1 MPDIRILTEGDSS
14 VLVEFGKEISPEIN
28 RKITATVQLMKEQ
41 HIEGVVDMI
50 PAFCSLLVNYDPRV
64 ISYDDL
70 KKRLEILLK
79 MEVTAGEGCRK
90 VYEIPVCYGGEYGP
104 DIENIAEHAGLSV
117 EEVIKIHSSRD
128 YLIYML
134 GFLPGFCYLGG
145 LVLQGSWVPN
155 EVTEATES
163 DDSWGFFP
171 WPAVKAGTDGTE
183 GVMVGAQG
191 FGVTKDSQMKQEAFD
206 FAYSICTGETDMKMT
221 DAVNSIPADT
231 DNTQW
236 PEVLADA
243 VPYMKEMSK
252 PYMWAA
258 GLEADPDYKEQIQSE
273 LLKLTRLEETSDE
286 FIENLSN
293 MK

>member
-28 RKITATVQLMKEQ
+28 RKITAIVQLMKEQ

-117 EEVIKIHSSRD
+117 EEVIKIKEIVSEVKEELTAQGIPFKD
-128 YLIYML
+128 DVETGIMIETPAAALI
-134 GFLPGFCYLGG
+134 
-145 LVLQGSWVPN
+145 
-155 EVTEATES
+155 S
-163 DDSWGFFP
+163 DDLAKKVDFFSVGTNDLTQYTLAIDRQNRMLEP
-171 WPAVKAGTDGTE
+171 FCNTHHKAV
-183 GVMVGAQG
+183 
-191 FGVTKDSQMKQEAFD
+191 
-206 FAYSICTGETDMKMT
+206 
-221 DAVNSIPADT
+221 
-231 DNTQW
+231 
-236 PEVLADA
+236 
-243 VPYMKEMSK
+243 
-252 PYMWAA
+252 
-258 GLEADPDYKEQIQSE
+258 
-273 LLKLTRLEETSDE
+273 LKLIRMAADNAHKEGKWIGICGELGADITLTEEFLKMGIDE
-286 FIENLSN
+286 LSVSANMVLKVRDKVRSINL
-293 MK
+293 KG

>member
-145 LVLQGSWVPN
+145 LDERLFTPRL
-155 EVTEATES
+155 
-163 DDSWGFFP
+163 
-171 WPAVKAGTDGTE
+171 GTPRT
-183 GVMVGAQG
+183 A
-191 FGVTKDSQMKQEAFD
+191 
-206 FAYSICTGETDMKMT
+206 
-221 DAVNSIPADT
+221 IPAGSVGIGGEQT
-231 DNTQW
+231 GIYPIASPGGWQLIGRT
-236 PEVLADA
+236 PLTLFAPGEPL
-243 VPYMKEMSK
+243 PY
-252 PYMWAA
+252 AA
-258 GLEADPDYKEQIQSE
+258 GDRIRFVPIDEGEFERIQKREEAK
-273 LLKLTRLEETSDE
+273 RHGA
-286 FIENLSN
+286 
-293 MK
+293 

>member
-117 EEVIKIHSSRD
+117 EEVIKIHTSGK
-128 YLIYML
+128 YLVYML
-134 GFLPGFCYLGG
+134 GFAPGSICLVFFRAFVIWAGWMKG
-145 LVLQGSWVPN
+145 SIHPVLQIPESRSMQEVWESVVPR
-155 EVTEATES
+155 
-163 DDSWGFFP
+163 
-171 WPAVKAGTDGTE
+171 
-183 GVMVGAQG
+183 QG
-191 FGVTKDSQMKQEAFD
+191 FILWILREDGS
-206 FAYSICTGETDMKMT
+206 
-221 DAVNSIPADT
+221 
-231 DNTQW
+231 
-236 PEVLADA
+236 
-243 VPYMKEMSK
+243 
-252 PYMWAA
+252 
-258 GLEADPDYKEQIQSE
+258 
-273 LLKLTRLEETSDE
+273 
-286 FIENLSN
+286 
-293 MK
+293 